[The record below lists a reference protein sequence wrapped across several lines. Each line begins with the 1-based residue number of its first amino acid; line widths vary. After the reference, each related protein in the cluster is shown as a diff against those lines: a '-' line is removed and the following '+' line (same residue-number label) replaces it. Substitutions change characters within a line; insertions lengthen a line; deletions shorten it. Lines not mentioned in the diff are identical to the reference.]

1 MKPSAPGKKTAAP
14 TKKKSP
20 VKNKTFGTPKTSSN
34 KPLTNKT
41 PINKK
46 RAAPKKAHIDS
57 APKKE
62 DKEMF
67 MAWFRKHKSVGALMT
82 KQDVVTHILKKI
94 DAKQEDALADAMN
107 ELKSEGFIEVQPDG
121 VTLVLTQLGVDYL

>member
-1 MKPSAPGKKTAAP
+1 MKPSAPGKKTAA
-14 TKKKSP
+14 
-20 VKNKTFGTPKTSSN
+20 KNKTFGAQKANFNKPASN
-34 KPLTNKT
+34 KS

-46 RAAPKKAHIDS
+46 RAMPKKALLDS

-62 DKEMF
+62 VKEMF
-67 MAWFRKHKSVGALMT
+67 MAWFRKHKTVGAIMS
-82 KQDVVTHILKKI
+82 KQDVVTNILKKI
-94 DAKQEDALADAMN
+94 DAKQENALADAMN